1 MSAAQDTDDH
11 DGEVLHQAGWVYFV
25 TYGVC
30 LAFLAVLMLINPQ
43 VRTVFP
49 GVAILWLTALSIPT
63 QIYLARRNWTYF
75 STSVGIAVVGFLGL
89 QMFLT

>member
-11 DGEVLHQAGWVYFV
+11 DEEVLHQAGWVYFM

-43 VRTVFP
+43 VSTYFP
-49 GVAILWLTALSIPT
+49 GVAILWLTALSVPT
-63 QIYLARRNWTYF
+63 QIYLARRNWTF
-75 STSVGIAVVGFLGL
+75 FFGSIGVAAAGFFGL
-89 QMFLT
+89 QMLLT